1 MNAMNDLKRGATF
14 LIEGLNLVASEKQL
28 LSRFS
33 YTSVV
38 SILFC
43 VASSAACF
51 AMAFPLRIFG
61 TRVTFE
67 ACLYFVSVIAL
78 QIMRIVMPNF
88 SSDVFFMSLALKSP
102 SRSRAIRDKPVLRS
116 MLQIVVTM
124 ILEIVFGLGALGIFI
139 LFWGSISPLLVA
151 AMVSTM
157 AFFGPMLLVV
167 GILILLY
174 FCCTSLQVFKILS
187 KARKISTL
195 LAITIV
201 LLVITGVLRGTA
213 LQLTMNV
220 IYASIVSLYIA
231 EQFLPQYSIRLEE
244 QAGRQWRDTH
254 KFSLIGCGLPIYL
267 LITYVHPFVV
277 LLFLQ
282 LLQGAAA
289 VYLGYEL
296 EFKNGKK

>member
-1 MNAMNDLKRGATF
+1 
-14 LIEGLNLVASEKQL
+14 
-28 LSRFS
+28 
-33 YTSVV
+33 
-38 SILFC
+38 
-43 VASSAACF
+43 
-51 AMAFPLRIFG
+51 
-61 TRVTFE
+61 
-67 ACLYFVSVIAL
+67 
-78 QIMRIVMPNF
+78 
-88 SSDVFFMSLALKSP
+88 
-102 SRSRAIRDKPVLRS
+102 

-157 AFFGPMLLVV
+157 AFLGPMLLVV

-231 EQFLPQYSIRLEE
+231 EQFLTQYSIRLEE
-244 QAGRQWRDTH
+244 QAWRQWRDTH
-254 KFSLIGCGLPIYL
+254 KYSLIGFGLPIYL

>member
-14 LIEGLNLVASEKQL
+14 LIEGLNLVTSEKQL

-157 AFFGPMLLVV
+157 AFLGPMLWI

-231 EQFLPQYSIRLEE
+231 EQFLTQYSIRLEE
-244 QAGRQWRDTH
+244 QAWRQWRDTH
-254 KFSLIGCGLPIYL
+254 KYSLIGFGLPIYL

>member
-14 LIEGLNLVASEKQL
+14 LIEGLNLVTSEKQL

-102 SRSRAIRDKPVLRS
+102 SRSRAIRNKPVLRS

-157 AFFGPMLLVV
+157 AFLGPMLWI

-231 EQFLPQYSIRLEE
+231 EQFLTQYSIRLEE
-244 QAGRQWRDTH
+244 QAWRQWRDTH
-254 KFSLIGCGLPIYL
+254 KFSLIGFGLPIYL